1 MEKAQGITMN
11 QKVVSGFRLRI
22 WIGFAK
28 MGKCFPYRT
37 LKGFQYRN
45 SIG

>member
-1 MEKAQGITMN
+1 MGKAQGITMN
-11 QKVVSGFRLRI
+11 QKVVSGFKPKT

-28 MGKCFPYRT
+28 MGKCFPYLILRVS
-37 LKGFQYRN
+37 QYRN